1 MNKPRVL
8 VMAEAANPELVSV
21 PLVGWSLANA
31 LRSVAD
37 VHIVTQVRNRDAFLR
52 AGLKEGTDFTSVD
65 TEKVAAPL
73 WRFSKLF
80 GPGAWTA
87 KQALSAIPD
96 AYFERIVWQRFGAS
110 ITAGEWDIV
119 HRVTPLTPTKPSYV
133 ARQCAKVGVPF
144 VLGPLNGGVPWPKGF
159 DKERRREG
167 EWLSYVRSAYKLL
180 PMRGATLT
188 AASAIMV
195 GSKFTMGEIPQVHSA
210 KTIYLPENGIDVA
223 RFHLQAAPAADD
235 GPLRACFVGRM
246 VPYKGADMLIEAAA
260 PLLKAG
266 KLTLTLIGDGPMLPE
281 LKQSVA
287 SLGLDG
293 TVEFSGWLEHAQVQQ
308 VMASCDLL
316 TFPSI
321 REFGGGVVLEAMA
334 LGLPPLVVDYAGP
347 GELVQPE
354 WGYTI
359 PIGPRADII
368 RDLRDALEQL
378 IIEPQELLQKGMAA
392 RARVEETFTWSQKAM
407 QIAQVYDWVR
417 APVGPAPTLID

>member
-1 MNKPRVL
+1 M
-8 VMAEAANPELVSV
+8 
-21 PLVGWSLANA
+21 
-31 LRSVAD
+31 
-37 VHIVTQVRNRDAFLR
+37 
-52 AGLKEGTDFTSVD
+52 
-65 TEKVAAPL
+65 
-73 WRFSKLF
+73 
-80 GPGAWTA
+80 
-87 KQALSAIPD
+87 
-96 AYFERIVWQRFGAS
+96 
-110 ITAGEWDIV
+110 
-119 HRVTPLTPTKPSYV
+119 
-133 ARQCAKVGVPF
+133 
-144 VLGPLNGGVPWPKGF
+144 
-159 DKERRREG
+159 
-167 EWLSYVRSAYKLL
+167 
-180 PMRGATLT
+180 
-188 AASAIMV
+188 
-195 GSKFTMGEIPQVHSA
+195 
-210 KTIYLPENGIDVA
+210 
-223 RFHLQAAPAADD
+223 
-235 GPLRACFVGRM
+235 GRM

-281 LKQSVA
+281 LKQSVV

-354 WGYTI
+354 WGYAI